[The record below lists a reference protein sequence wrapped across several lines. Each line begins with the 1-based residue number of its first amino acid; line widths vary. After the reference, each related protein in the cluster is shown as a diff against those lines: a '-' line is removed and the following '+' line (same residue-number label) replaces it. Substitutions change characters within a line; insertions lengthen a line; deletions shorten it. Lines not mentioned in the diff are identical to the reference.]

1 MTNHLTSELICTRLS
16 HDIIGNIGAVAN
28 AVELLEEGDMDFLDD
43 IKSIL
48 KNSSRTLAARLKFF
62 RMAFGLNN
70 TNLEDA
76 ALVKQTAQEYLFTL
90 GNKDYPIRLAFNV
103 AATEKRKPAL
113 LMLMVMADLLIRG
126 GDITIQEENGKLSAD
141 IPTTAKISSDKL
153 DKIEAAIYTRQ
164 PVADAGLAPLFALF
178 EQQNEHKISLV
189 NNEVFIRLVME

>member
-1 MTNHLTSELICTRLS
+1 MC
-16 HDIIGNIGAVAN
+16 
-28 AVELLEEGDMDFLDD
+28 
-43 IKSIL
+43 
-48 KNSSRTLAARLKFF
+48 
-62 RMAFGLNN
+62 
-70 TNLEDA
+70 
-76 ALVKQTAQEYLFTL
+76 
-90 GNKDYPIRLAFNV
+90 IRDRAFNV